1 MVFRNNL
8 TVFCSYGQDIQKLH
22 ALQNLT
28 EIIKSDIQSRDDLF
42 ELVDS
47 QLASTSLDVVLAALK
62 CLCRIVKENLITG
75 TVFAQIFM
83 DKILENLN
91 GKKDKGKWIFFGKVL
106 VSEQNKL
113 SRLMPVFPSYRTQWV
128 CFLYDDIIDIE

>member
-47 QLASTSLDVVLAALK
+47 QLASTSLHVVFAALK
-62 CLCRIVKENLITG
+62 CLYRIVKENLITG

-91 GKKDKGKWIFFGKVL
+91 GKKDKGKWIFLEKYWL
-106 VSEQNKL
+106 VN
-113 SRLMPVFPSYRTQWV
+113 RTN
-128 CFLYDDIIDIE
+128 